1 MRGKLEKI
9 AIFSGAGVSA
19 ESGLKTFRDHD
30 GLWEEYSIYEVATP
44 EAWEQ
49 NPERVLEFYN
59 RRRKQVIE
67 AMPNAAH
74 IAIAEL
80 EKHFEVSVITQNIDN
95 LHEKA
100 GSSNVIHLHGEILK
114 AQSTLNPEHVYELQG
129 ETLVV
134 GDFDEHGAQLRPHV
148 VWFGEPVLEMEKARQ
163 KVKECDALIIVG
175 TSLNVYPAASLI
187 HLTKPHCLRY
197 IIDPAQISLDHLKNL
212 IYIKAKASEGMRVI
226 VDKLQKIQNVE
237 TRF

>member
-44 EAWEQ
+44 EAWEE
-49 NPERVLEFYN
+49 NPGRVLEFYN
-59 RRRKQVIE
+59 KRRKQIIE
-67 AMPNAAH
+67 AEPNAAH
-74 IAIAEL
+74 FAIAEL
-80 EKHFEVSVITQNIDN
+80 EKYFEVSVITQNIDN

-100 GSSNVIHLHGEILK
+100 GSTGVIHLHGEILK
-114 AQSTLNPEHVYELQG
+114 AQSSNNPNHVYDLHS
-129 ETLVV
+129 ETLSL
-134 GDFDEHGAQLRPHV
+134 GDYDENGVQLRPHV
-148 VWFGEPVLEMEKARQ
+148 VWFGEPVLEMEKAKQ

-187 HLTKPHCLRY
+187 HLTKPNCLKY
-197 IIDPAQISLDHLKNL
+197 IIDPAQISLDHLKQL
-212 IYIKAKASEGMRVI
+212 IYIRAKASDGMRII
-226 VDKLQKIQNVE
+226 VDKLLKIQNVE
-237 TRF
+237 SSI